1 MEDSKVWLLVS
12 SFAPAYLREASR
24 WVKADFINRKPQV
37 ILLWH
42 YLHHCVKHPHKEP
55 QLTSAFDAAY
65 PNEEFD
71 LGKLRLVMS
80 DLYKLLLDFIA
91 YQEWK
96 KETMSHALYQAKYL
110 RRAGLEKLARQ
121 QLRTA
126 EQERAKT
133 PVRNADF
140 HRHYYEVL
148 EEQYFLDSRAR
159 PSDDEQL
166 GQLSATA
173 DLALLSSKLRQI
185 CRALSHQS
193 IYTSA
198 HQPGFI
204 EQVISHAATTGL
216 IKEPAIGLYYHCY
229 FMLREAQEEAHFKA
243 FKQLLF
249 SHHQAFPATEL
260 RELHLMGIN
269 YCIQKVNQG
278 KEHYFEEVMDFY
290 KKGLAGKYLLEN
302 GVLSR
307 FTYYNIVAAA
317 LRTGQYE
324 WAEAFIFNYRGKLSR
339 LYRESSFSFCLARL
353 EYARKSY
360 DAALPLLQKANYKD
374 PLLNLSAKTL
384 LMKIYYEIEAY
395 DLLHAHLDAM
405 QNYIRRKRVIG
416 YHKTNYLNIIR
427 YSRKLMSIN
436 PFEKNAM
443 QQLSKKITTEE
454 ILTERNWL
462 LEQLGN

>member
-1 MEDSKVWLLVS
+1 MEDSKVWLLIS
-12 SFAPAYLREASR
+12 SFPSSYLREATR
-24 WVKADFINRKPQV
+24 WATADFINRKTQV
-37 ILLWH
+37 IRLWH
-42 YLHHCVKHPHKEP
+42 YLHHCVKHPHKVP
-55 QLTSAFDAAY
+55 QAQFAFEAAY
-65 PNEEFD
+65 PNEQFD
-71 LGKLRLVMS
+71 ISKLRLAMS

-91 YQEWK
+91 YQEWR
-96 KETMSHALYQAKYL
+96 KEPMSHALYQAKYL
-110 RRAGLEKLARQ
+110 RRTGLEKLARQ
-121 QLRTA
+121 QLKTA
-126 EQERAKT
+126 VQQGTKT
-133 PVRNADF
+133 QIRNADF
-140 HRHYYEVL
+140 HRHYYEIL

-159 PSDDEQL
+159 PSDDKQL
-166 GQLSATA
+166 EELSATA
-173 DLALLSSKLRQI
+173 DLALLSSKLRQV

-204 EQVISHAATTGL
+204 EQVINHSETTGL
-216 IKEPAIGLYYHCY
+216 TRKPAIGLYYHCY

-249 SHHQAFPATEL
+249 SHHQAFPAAEL

-278 KEHYFEEVMDFY
+278 KEHYFGEVMDFY

-302 GVLSR
+302 GILSR

-324 WAEAFIFNYRGKLSR
+324 WAEQFIFNYRSKLSR

-353 EYARKSY
+353 EYARKNY

-384 LMKIYYEIEAY
+384 LMKIYYEIDAY
-395 DLLHAHLDAM
+395 DLLQAHLDAM

-427 YSRKLMSIN
+427 YCRKLISIN
-436 PFEKNAM
+436 PFEKAAV
-443 QQLSKKITTEE
+443 QKLSKKIKGEE

-462 LEQLGN
+462 FERLKG